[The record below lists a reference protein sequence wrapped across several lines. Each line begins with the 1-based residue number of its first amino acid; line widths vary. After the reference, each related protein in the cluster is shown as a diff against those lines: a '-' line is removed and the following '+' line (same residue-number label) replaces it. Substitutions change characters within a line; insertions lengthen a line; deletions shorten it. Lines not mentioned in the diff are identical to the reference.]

1 MARYKMNWYVYNQ
14 VQYELI
20 PIQPGTL
27 CIGTYM
33 ARYKMNWYV
42 YNQVQNELVHIQP
55 GTK

>member
-1 MARYKMNWYVYNQ
+1 MNWYVYNQ